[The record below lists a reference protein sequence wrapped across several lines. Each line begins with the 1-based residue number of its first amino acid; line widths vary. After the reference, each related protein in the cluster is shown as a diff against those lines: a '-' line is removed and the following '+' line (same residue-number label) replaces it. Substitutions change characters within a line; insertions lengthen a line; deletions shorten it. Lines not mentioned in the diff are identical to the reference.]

1 MTTAG
6 VNMNSRPSITEVIGR
21 YVELKRAGKEE
32 WRGLCPFHD
41 EKTPS
46 FYVNDEKGVFN
57 CFGCGEHGD
66 VFDFVMKKLGVDFK
80 GALAHLGQ
88 ANGTIPITKPRKS
101 IERQAAEVITI
112 WASEMSLVLSAKMR
126 ALLEQARLART
137 CLSIKGA
144 DEALESYERQLEI
157 LNILDEDLFNPQLLL
172 ELWKQRASVE
182 VIVNG

>member
-1 MTTAG
+1 MDTKPNI
-6 VNMNSRPSITEVIGR
+6 VEVVSEYTHLR
-21 YVELKRAGKEE
+21 RSGKEFI
-32 WRGLCPFHD
+32 GLCPFHN

-46 FYVNDEKGVFN
+46 FYVNEDKGVFN
-57 CFGCGEHGD
+57 CFGCGKHGD
-66 VFDFVMKKLGVDFK
+66 VFDFAMKKLGVDFK

-126 ALLEQARLART
+126 ALLEQSRLART

-144 DEALESYERQLEI
+144 DEALESCERQLEI
-157 LNILDEDLFNPQLLL
+157 LNILDEDLANSQLLL
-172 ELWKQRASVE
+172 GLWRQREAVE
-182 VIVNG
+182 GVVNE